1 MGHPLRVVEGNVT
14 DRPLQPF
21 GDFTSDAVEAVATDK
36 EFNFGALR
44 RNVHV
49 ESDQPFTI
57 KFNTAGG
64 SPQTITSGV
73 WDWTDEWV
81 SKAFVTFTAPTNFRI
96 RASG

>member
-1 MGHPLRVVEGNVT
+1 MAHPLRILEGNVT

-21 GDFTSDAVEAVATDK
+21 GDFVSETLEAAAVDK
-36 EFNFGALR
+36 EFNFGGLR

-57 KFNTAGG
+57 KFNTSSANGQ
-64 SPQTITSGV
+64 PTVSGCF
-73 WDWTDEWV
+73 DWTDEWV
-81 SKAFVTFTAPTNFRI
+81 TKAFVTFTTPTNFNI